1 MYESKLTQVVAENFG
16 TIEYGVLEFDSTN
29 MINLVGY
36 NDSGKSNILRML
48 CIILYDAMPLEQ
60 VRFVKDGKDYWRG
73 TLLFDDNVRISKTK
87 MLTGVSI
94 WEMFVGDKLLYT
106 NRTGN
111 AFSSTKGVPA
121 QIKAYLGVLQDEFTK
136 QLLNVRFNT
145 DKLFLIHTSGSENYK
160 MLSYILNS
168 DVLAEASANLI
179 KDKNK
184 MMQDVQIKNN
194 SYNLLMGQ
202 YNELDVPPEE
212 LLDEL
217 DERIKK
223 LTDLNMQGKQLDNLE
238 MAYKALQ
245 STDVYPEIKP
255 IDMSRYAQL
264 LVLQESYEASQ
275 VAVLPELKPISTDRM
290 NQIVTL
296 IQMAQKMSEPI
307 YPSLTR
313 VDTARINA
321 ICDLIRLSRSYTS
334 TVEEYE
340 KVNAEYNKLAAELAE
355 IAKET
360 NFKICPN
367 CKTVIV

>member
-1 MYESKLTQVVAENFG
+1 MYESKLKQVVAENFG
-16 TIEYGVLEFDSTN
+16 TIEYGVLEFDSSN

-94 WEMFVGDKLLYT
+94 WEMYVGDKMLYT
-106 NRTGN
+106 NKVGN
-111 AFSSTKGVPA
+111 AFSSTKGVPY
-121 QIKAYLGVLQDEFTK
+121 QIKTYLGVLQDEFTK

-168 DVLAEASANLI
+168 DVLAEASAELI

-202 YNELDVPPEE
+202 YNDLDVPPEE

-217 DERIKK
+217 DDRIKK
-223 LTDLNMQGKQLDNLE
+223 LTELNMRGKQLDSLE
-238 MAYKALQ
+238 TAYKAIQ

-255 IDMSRYAQL
+255 IDTGRYAQL
-264 LVLQESYEASQ
+264 LALQESYAASQ
-275 VAVLPELKPISTDRM
+275 APVQPQLTTVPIDRM

-296 IQMAQKMSEPI
+296 VQMAQKMSEPI
-307 YPSLTR
+307 YPSLTK
-313 VDTARINA
+313 VDTSRINA
-321 ICDLIRLSRSYTS
+321 ICDLIRLSRAYTS
-334 TVEEYE
+334 TVEEYN
-340 KVNAEYNKLAAELAE
+340 KVDTEYSKLADELE
-355 IAKET
+355 KIAKET
-360 NFKICPN
+360 NFKVCPN